1 MNIEFKKFYLI
12 GAGGYGN
19 QITYMLKNNKIV
31 KSIKF
36 VDDKIKLNIT
46 SFFKIKKNTCI
57 NITIG
62 LPRIRENIY
71 LKSLRTKFTY
81 TTLVFPNKNIYSI
94 NIEKGC
100 IIDPNTV
107 VVHNVQIGM
116 GNFIFS
122 GSVIGHDVVIGNFC
136 NIGCNVVISGNVRL
150 GNRVQVGANSFISN
164 NIEISSDVIIAP
176 GSVVIKNI
184 KTPGT
189 YKDNLIIK

>member
-1 MNIEFKKFYLI
+1 MRKEITNFYLI

-19 QITYMLKNNKIV
+19 QLSYMLKNNKIV

-36 VDDKIKLNIT
+36 VDDQINLNID
-46 SFFKIKKNTCI
+46 SFFKIKKNICF

-62 LPRIRENIY
+62 LPKIRENIY

-81 TTLVFPNKNIYSI
+81 TTLILPNKNIYSR

-100 IIDPNTV
+100 IIEPNTV
-107 VVHNVQIGM
+107 IVHNVQIGM

-136 NIGCNVVISGNVRL
+136 NIGCNVVISGNVRF
-150 GNRVQVGANSFISN
+150 GNRVQVGSNSFISN
-164 NIEISSDVIIAP
+164 NIVVCSDVIIAP
-176 GSVVIKNI
+176 GSVIIKDI
-184 KTPGT
+184 KVSGT
-189 YKDNLIIK
+189 YKDNLRIK

>member
-1 MNIEFKKFYLI
+1 MSKEIKNFYLI

-19 QITYMLKNNKIV
+19 QLYHMLKKNKIF

-36 VDDKIKLNIT
+36 VDDNINLNIDN
-46 SFFKIKKNTCI
+46 FFKIKKYI
-57 NITIG
+57 SFNITIG
-62 LPRIRENIY
+62 SPKIRENIY

-136 NIGCNVVISGNVRL
+136 NIGCNVVISGNVRF

-189 YKDNLIIK
+189 YKDNLRIK